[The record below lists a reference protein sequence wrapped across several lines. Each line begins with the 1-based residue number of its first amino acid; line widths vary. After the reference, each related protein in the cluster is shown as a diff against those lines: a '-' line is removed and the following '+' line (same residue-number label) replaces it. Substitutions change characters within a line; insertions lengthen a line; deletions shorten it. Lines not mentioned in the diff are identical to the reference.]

1 MVEVKLT
8 EDCMRLI
15 SQFESLTGAGSRDC
29 VIDERNGRL
38 IFVVN
43 PGDMGLAI
51 GKKGASIK
59 KASEVMGKKI
69 EVVEY
74 NSNPEQFLKN
84 CFLPAQVTSIVFTGE
99 TGAQSA
105 TVEVRDEDRG
115 IAIGKDGK
123 NIFKAKKLALRQHN
137 IVDVQILQKPA
148 DKRRIRCHAVT
159 ILSFFVVSRFSVISP
174 PVAIGFGQLRIVSL
188 HLLRGKR
195 ERRAW
200 GDLNPRHPG

>member
-29 VIDERNGRL
+29 VMDERNARL
-38 IFVVN
+38 IFVIN

-74 NSNPEQFLKN
+74 SANVEQFIKN
-84 CFLPAQVTSIVFTGE
+84 CFLPAQVTSLIFEGE
-99 TGAQSA
+99 PGEQTVE
-105 TVEVRDEDRG
+105 VEVRDEDRG

-123 NIFKAKKLALRQHN
+123 NIFKAKKLAQRQHD
-137 IVDVQILQKPA
+137 ITDVQILQKEMGDQPA
-148 DKRRIRCHAVT
+148 DEQ
-159 ILSFFVVSRFSVISP
+159 S
-174 PVAIGFGQLRIVSL
+174 
-188 HLLRGKR
+188 HL
-195 ERRAW
+195 
-200 GDLNPRHPG
+200 

>member
-29 VIDERNGRL
+29 VVDDRNERL

-84 CFLPAQVTSIVFTGE
+84 CFLPAKVTSIVFSGE
-99 TGAQSA
+99 DDARSA
-105 TVEVRDEDRG
+105 TVDVSDEDRG
-115 IAIGKDGK
+115 IAIGKNGK
-123 NIFKAKKLALRQHN
+123 NIFKAKKLAQRQHN
-137 IVDVQILQKPA
+137 IADVQILQKTGEEEPA
-148 DKRRIRCHAVT
+148 VQPAEN
-159 ILSFFVVSRFSVISP
+159 
-174 PVAIGFGQLRIVSL
+174 Q
-188 HLLRGKR
+188 
-195 ERRAW
+195 
-200 GDLNPRHPG
+200 

>member
-29 VIDERNGRL
+29 VVDDRNERL

-69 EVVEY
+69 EVVGIQQQPRAVFKEL
-74 NSNPEQFLKN
+74 F
-84 CFLPAQVTSIVFTGE
+84 FTG
-99 TGAQSA
+99 
-105 TVEVRDEDRG
+105 
-115 IAIGKDGK
+115 
-123 NIFKAKKLALRQHN
+123 
-137 IVDVQILQKPA
+137 
-148 DKRRIRCHAVT
+148 
-159 ILSFFVVSRFSVISP
+159 
-174 PVAIGFGQLRIVSL
+174 
-188 HLLRGKR
+188 
-195 ERRAW
+195 
-200 GDLNPRHPG
+200 